1 MTAPDRLKEALQ
13 GCADLDALSERAR
26 VPRKIGRIA
35 AHGRPVSVN
44 HYLRLA
50 VAAGFDPFIEGRTIE
65 PFRIGSF
72 HKARFG
78 DVVRHIRT
86 ERALKIRE
94 GAKHF
99 GVSIRALSYIENG
112 HDVCIDTVLTVCRA
126 IGIHPFLFARDCFT
140 AAKAAHEN
148 ETRSA
153 A

>member
-1 MTAPDRLKEALQ
+1 MTAPERLKEAMQ
-13 GCADLDALSERAR
+13 CCADLDALSDFAR
-26 VPRKIGRIA
+26 VSHTVGRRA
-35 AHGRPVSVN
+35 ARGQDVSVN

-50 VAAGFDPFIEGRTIE
+50 AAIGFDPFVDGRQAA
-65 PFRIGSF
+65 PYRIGSF
-72 HKARFG
+72 HKTRFG

-112 HDVCIDTVLTVCRA
+112 HDVCIDTVLTVCHA

-140 AAKAAHEN
+140 AAKADAS